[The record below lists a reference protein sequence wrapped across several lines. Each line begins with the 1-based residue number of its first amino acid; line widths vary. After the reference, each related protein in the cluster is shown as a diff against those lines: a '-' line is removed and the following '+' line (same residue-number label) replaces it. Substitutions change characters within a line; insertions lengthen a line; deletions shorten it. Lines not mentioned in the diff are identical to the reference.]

1 MPQGRSDGADRLI
14 ATKCRTRRWSGQHP
28 KCMHV
33 LVIGGRGA
41 LGRHVCRELARRGQQ
56 VTSAGRGEPL
66 VRADVI
72 VNCAGA
78 SVAMGL
84 GHGWRGY
91 PAVDVPIGLAAIEAA
106 RRDRARL
113 VYVAAFHPPALRGC
127 AYIAAHERVAA
138 AMREVDGI
146 VVRATG
152 FFSAFA
158 AMLPLARRGWLA
170 DVGDGQAR
178 INPIAETD
186 LAAIVADIAV
196 GRDGPRDVAA
206 GGPQVLRRREAF
218 ELVAA
223 AAGRRVRIVGVPR
236 WLARLGTLALR
247 PLHPRIAQF
256 ASFACGLSKH
266 DAIAPALGTTRLE
279 EYLRDLAGTPA
290 ASLVIDERAHSRRG

>member
-1 MPQGRSDGADRLI
+1 
-14 ATKCRTRRWSGQHP
+14 
-28 KCMHV
+28 MHV

-41 LGRHVCRELARRGQQ
+41 LGRHVCRELARRGQR
-56 VTSAGRGEPL
+56 VTAVGRGEPL
-66 VRADVI
+66 VHADAI

-78 SVAMGL
+78 SVVMGP

-91 PAVDVPIGLAAIEAA
+91 PAVDVPIGLAAVEAA

-113 VYVAAFHPPALRGC
+113 VYVAAHHPPALRGC

-138 AMREVDGI
+138 AMRDLDGI

-158 AMLPLARRGWLA
+158 ALLPLARRGWLA
-170 DVGDGQAR
+170 DVGDGHVR

-186 LAAIVADIAV
+186 LAAIVADVTV
-196 GRDGPRDVAA
+196 GRDGPRELAA
-206 GGPQVLRRREAF
+206 GGPEVLRRREVF
-218 ELVAA
+218 EIVAA
-223 AAGRRVRIVGVPR
+223 AAGRRVRIVGIPL
-236 WLARLGTLALR
+236 WLARIGTLALR

-266 DAIAPALGTTRLE
+266 DVIAPALGTTRLE
-279 EYLRDLAGTPA
+279 DYLRELAGTPA
-290 ASLVIDERAHSRRG
+290 ASSVIDERAHSRRG